1 MDFNKTIF
9 ENRMERKAPF
19 LAAHRGICG
28 GNIPC
33 NTLAAYK
40 IAVDQGADVVE
51 IDVTKSKDGV
61 FFVFHPFMEPVF
73 LQGGKLITEMTAE
86 EVKNTPLLNQD
97 KVPTHYRVPTLQEV
111 FAFLKDKERWI
122 VSRQAKAQGL
132 SERLPSENLDGFTF
146 LLLGRNC
153 TVKLAEEKR
162 VAFDA
167 QRYIVYLPKTN
178 AKSALLKWLKDN
190 AILTRIF

>member
-1 MDFNKTIF
+1 MDFNRTIF

-51 IDVTKSKDGV
+51 IDVTKSRDGV

-86 EVKNTPLLNQD
+86 EVANNMSLTRE
-97 KVPTHYRVPTLQEV
+97 RVRQI
-111 FAFLKDKERWI
+111 KERAL
-122 VSRQAKAQGL
+122 R
-132 SERLPSENLDGFTF
+132 RLREADNINILVKY
-146 LLLGRNC
+146 LG
-153 TVKLAEEKR
+153 
-162 VAFDA
+162 
-167 QRYIVYLPKTN
+167 
-178 AKSALLKWLKDN
+178 
-190 AILTRIF
+190 